1 MLTLLSKLALS
12 ALISTSSLIDPTTP
26 KSATFDASAFVTN
39 DNQVRVSVIKPAN
52 SYAELVLR
60 DSDNQ
65 VVFRQSLRRKEDKLA
80 LKLNVNQLADGKYEL
95 EVVSKQGS
103 VRKQLDLSTR
113 PVEKS
118 SRLVA
123 MQ

>member
-12 ALISTSSLIDPTTP
+12 ALISTSSLTDTTTP

-80 LKLNVNQLADGKYEL
+80 VKLNVNQLADGKYEL
-95 EVVSKQGS
+95 EVVSKEGS
-103 VRKQLDLSTR
+103 IRKQLDLSTK
-113 PVEKS
+113 PVETS